1 MDIVAVGNLWGG
13 LALFGLGFTIWGVF
27 LRLTPPLLAPSEGQ
41 RERAEEDKIFLATR
55 RPVEP
60 LKTDF
65 VPARAQRERA
75 AARVESAADAFPPPE
90 ALLGIKTPQPREN
103 PIRPVLERTRGEIV
117 PRSKGDMEQTFAPIV
132 RKAAPAVVN
141 VYSRKI
147 ISDRS
152 PLFDDP
158 VFRRF
163 FGDEQ
168 GGVPRER
175 VQSALG
181 SGVIVRAD
189 GVIVTNHHVVAGAD
203 ELIVALADRREFQA
217 KVILDD
223 ERTDLAVLK
232 LDVKGKPLPV
242 LDFRDSDDAEVGDLV
257 LAIGNPFGVG
267 QTVTSGIIS
276 ALARTQVGISDFQF
290 FIQTD
295 AAINPG
301 NSGGA
306 LVTMDGKLIGIN
318 TAIFSRTGG
327 SVGIGFAIPAN
338 MVKLVVNSALAGGG
352 LVRPWLG
359 VSGEPVTAEK
369 AQQLG
374 LERPTGVIVHDVFP
388 GSPADKA
395 GLKAGDVIVSID
407 GLEVHDPQGLRY
419 RVGTQPVGKNVTVT
433 FVRKGQTRTAEA
445 RLDGPP
451 EDPPRTVQNVS
462 GNHPLDGTKVGN
474 LSPAFAEELGI
485 DSWLKGVI
493 VLDVKPGSAASRVR
507 IKPGDIVAAVNGMA
521 VPTVDALLKCLTA
534 DIATWQLTIR
544 RGGQAF
550 TIQASR

>member
-1 MDIVAVGNLWGG
+1 MDWMASGNILGG
-13 LALFGLGFTIWGVF
+13 LGLFSLGFAIWGVF
-27 LRLTPPLLAPSEGQ
+27 LKLTPPLGFFRTTDEDGEERFAPVMRRPLVPLVREEGLVPVGLQ
-41 RERAEEDKIFLATR
+41 SMVALVAERA
-55 RPVEP
+55 
-60 LKTDF
+60 
-65 VPARAQRERA
+65 
-75 AARVESAADAFPPPE
+75 
-90 ALLGIKTPQPREN
+90 
-103 PIRPVLERTRGEIV
+103 V
-117 PRSKGDMEQTFAPIV
+117 PRSRGEMEQSFASVV

-152 PLFDDP
+152 PIFDDP

-163 FGDEQ
+163 FGDEHS
-168 GGVPRER
+168 GMPRER

-189 GVIVTNHHVVAGAD
+189 GIIVTNHHVVAEAD
-203 ELIVALADRREFQA
+203 ELIVALADKREFEA
-217 KVILDD
+217 KVILAD

-232 LDVKGKPLPV
+232 LEVKGKPLPV
-242 LDFRDSDDAEVGDLV
+242 LEFRDSDDAAVGDLV

-306 LVTMDGKLIGIN
+306 LVTMDGRLIGIN

-327 SVGIGFAIPAN
+327 SVGIGFAIPSN
-338 MVKLVVNSALAGGG
+338 MVKLVVSSALNGGT

-359 VSGEPVTAEK
+359 VSGQPVTAEN
-369 AQQLG
+369 AQALG
-374 LERPTGVIVHDVFP
+374 LERPTGVVVQDVFP
-388 GSPADKA
+388 GGPADKA
-395 GLKAGDVIVSID
+395 GLKPGDVILSID

-419 RVGTQPVGKNVTVT
+419 RVATQPMGKSVKVT
-433 FVRKGQTRTAEA
+433 FVRKGQTRVAEA

-451 EDPPRTVQNVS
+451 ENPPRDVQ
-462 GNHPLDGTKVGN
+462 GLTGAHPLSGATVGN

-493 VLDVKPGSAASRVR
+493 VLEVAAGTTANR
-507 IKPGDIVAAVNGMA
+507 IRLRPGDVIAAVNGVAVDTVAALMQSLA
-521 VPTVDALLKCLTA
+521 VPAEG
-534 DIATWQLTIR
+534 WQLTIR
-544 RGGQAF
+544 RGGQSF
-550 TIQASR
+550 TIQAGR